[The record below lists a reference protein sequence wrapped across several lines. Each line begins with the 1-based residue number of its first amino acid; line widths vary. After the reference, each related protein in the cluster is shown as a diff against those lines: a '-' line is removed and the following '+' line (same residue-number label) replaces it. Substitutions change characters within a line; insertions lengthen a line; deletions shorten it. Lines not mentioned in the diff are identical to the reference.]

1 MQLCGIQK
9 KCRGYVL
16 SAGIVSGIYSI
27 IVNRALIVQMV
38 SRDISMRYK
47 NSVLGSVWIIGQP
60 LLQLLLYS
68 FVFQVVLRSRW
79 GIQTPDG
86 RDVPFG
92 LLLFCGILL
101 HSLLADTLVRTPSLI
116 VSNTSYVKR
125 VIFPLEILPVVT
137 AAGTAVGVIFGI
149 GLLLLGAFFY
159 SVDLSWHVLL
169 IPIPLIFLFVLTV
182 GLGWL
187 LSAVGVFVRDLPQ
200 LTSSLAT
207 IMLFTAPICYPVEM
221 VPHEFRWLLRI
232 NPLTVPVETIRALI
246 FSSSEMDWLM
256 LGVYAIV
263 AIAIAVFGYMVFNR
277 MRAGFADAL

>member
-1 MQLCGIQK
+1 
-9 KCRGYVL
+9 
-16 SAGIVSGIYSI
+16 
-27 IVNRALIVQMV
+27 MV

-101 HSLLADTLVRTPSLI
+101 HGLLADTLVRTPSLI

>member
-263 AIAIAVFGYMVFNR
+263 AIAIAVFGYMVFNK

>member
-1 MQLCGIQK
+1 M
-9 KCRGYVL
+9 
-16 SAGIVSGIYSI
+16 SGIYSI

>member
-1 MQLCGIQK
+1 M
-9 KCRGYVL
+9 
-16 SAGIVSGIYSI
+16 SGIYSI
-27 IVNRALIVQMV
+27 IANRALIVQMV
-38 SRDISMRYK
+38 SRDVSMRYK

-159 SVDLSWHVLL
+159 SVDFSWHVLL
-169 IPIPLIFLFVLTV
+169 IPIPLTFLFVLTV

-221 VPHEFRWLLRI
+221 VPHEFRWLLRV

-246 FSSSEMDWLM
+246 FSSSEMDWLI

>member
-1 MQLCGIQK
+1 MLLCGIK

-27 IVNRALIVQMV
+27 IANRALIVQMV
-38 SRDISMRYK
+38 SRDVSMRYK

-159 SVDLSWHVLL
+159 SVDFSWHVLL
-169 IPIPLIFLFVLTV
+169 IPIPLTFLFVLTV

-221 VPHEFRWLLRI
+221 VPHEFRWLLRV

-246 FSSSEMDWLM
+246 FSSSEMDWLI